1 MPAGESV
8 QKTTPEQKGQWKSSK
23 PSKISVIKDV
33 EDNADIIT
41 SPIKKK
47 KEKDLSSPDVRHSP
61 CLSAKNKLQSDNS
74 SSDDGETPL
83 LKVFRELDWFKIV
96 PENKGLYTIYVGETP
111 VTVTVGIPVGH
122 SSPKSIASNNDLNTD
137 DTRGDQ
143 SIDLSCKQIELNNP
157 ESVAD
162 VSISDTSISIS
173 EKNKSANIIQTDG
186 NDDKVDKCRDGVNS
200 ERNTPPDK
208 PERDIN
214 PQGDL
219 QGALVNSE
227 SNTTGDKEVEKSG
240 SLPEK
245 PKEDINAQVEHKG
258 ENVNSESN
266 TPPDKPEKDINPQ
279 GDPQGAL
286 VNSESNAPPEKP
298 ERH

>member
-1 MPAGESV
+1 MSP
-8 QKTTPEQKGQWKSSK
+8 TNKS
-23 PSKISVIKDV
+23 
-33 EDNADIIT
+33 
-41 SPIKKK
+41 
-47 KEKDLSSPDVRHSP
+47 
-61 CLSAKNKLQSDNS
+61 QSDNS

-83 LKVFRELDWFKIV
+83 SKAFRKLDWSKIV

-111 VTVTVGIPVGH
+111 VTVTVGVPVGH
-122 SSPKSIASNNDLNTD
+122 SSPKSIPSNNDLNTD

-143 SIDLSCKQIELNNP
+143 STDLSCKQIELNNP

-173 EKNKSANIIQTDG
+173 EKNKSANIIPTDG
-186 NDDKVDKCRDGVNS
+186 NDDKVDKCRDSVNS
-200 ERNTPPDK
+200 ESNPLPEK

-219 QGALVNSE
+219 EGASVNSESNATGDEEVEKSGSLPEKLEKDINAQVEHKGENVNSESNTLPEKPEKDINAQGDLQGASVNSE

-245 PKEDINAQVEHKG
+245 P
-258 ENVNSESN
+258 
-266 TPPDKPEKDINPQ
+266 EKDINPQ
-279 GDPQGAL
+279 VDPQGAL
-286 VNSESNAPPEKP
+286 VNSEDNALPEKP
-298 ERH
+298 KKDINHFVMEHSAIFPINLY